1 MSIGALKVAA
11 ARRLLERMGIPGT
24 ASLIGQHWPR
34 RAAVFSLISMEGDSI
49 FDKLEVT
56 LDRKQTIS
64 RPCAFLS
71 PLLDY
76 LLRWRRWY
84 ILLAWH
90 DEDWWWLDGW
100 RKPPKQRLTRSI
112 DRPEAERKRR
122 LGERDFFLH
131 PIDLQCRSTCRCT
144 RHK

>member
-24 ASLIGQHWPR
+24 ASLIGQHWPQ
-34 RAAVFSLISMEGDSI
+34 RATAFSLISMEGDRI
-49 FDKLEVT
+49 FDKLEVA
-56 LDRKQTIS
+56 LDRQQTIS

-84 ILLAWH
+84 IVLAWH
-90 DEDWWWLDGW
+90 GDE
-100 RKPPKQRLTRSI
+100 
-112 DRPEAERKRR
+112 
-122 LGERDFFLH
+122 
-131 PIDLQCRSTCRCT
+131 
-144 RHK
+144 

>member
-11 ARRLLERMGIPGT
+11 GQRLLERMGIPGA

-34 RAAVFSLISMEGDSI
+34 RAAVFSLISMEGDRI

-71 PLLDY
+71 PLLDC
-76 LLRWRRWY
+76 LLRCRRRWY
-84 ILLAWH
+84 IVLAWH
-90 DEDWWWLDGW
+90 GDGH
-100 RKPPKQRLTRSI
+100 
-112 DRPEAERKRR
+112 EAR
-122 LGERDFFLH
+122 
-131 PIDLQCRSTCRCT
+131 Q
-144 RHK
+144 